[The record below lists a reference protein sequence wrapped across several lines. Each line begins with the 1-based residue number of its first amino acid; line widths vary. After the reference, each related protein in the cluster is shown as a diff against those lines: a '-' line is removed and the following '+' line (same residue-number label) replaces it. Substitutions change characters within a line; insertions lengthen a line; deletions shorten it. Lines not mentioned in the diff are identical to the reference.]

1 MAKKTATRTRSRIH
15 ADRKVPHRP
24 LAEAVAQP
32 PKQDLSDAA
41 QPTPGAPQEWQV
53 ISMPAPPG
61 IYAGI
66 DYDGNGIVFRRV
78 DTFYALGRVVTHL
91 ETLAGERIPAS
102 SIAQFNGPLPEFGD
116 NPEFGMFVKVAIPVS
131 QKG

>member
-1 MAKKTATRTRSRIH
+1 MATGEPAAPP
-15 ADRKVPHRP
+15 ADMR
-24 LAEAVAQP
+24 
-32 PKQDLSDAA
+32 
-41 QPTPGAPQEWQV
+41 QEWQV
-53 ISMPAPPG
+53 INMPAPPG

-91 ETLAGERIPAS
+91 ETLSGERIPAS
-102 SIAQFNGPLPEFGD
+102 SIAQFTGPLPEFGD